1 MNINDQWCVT
11 ALFKAHLGVGG
22 VSVCICACQMAGSG
36 LRSGD
41 MCCYVGPSY
50 TLTH

>member
-11 ALFKAHLGVGG
+11 ALFKARLDVGG

-36 LRSGD
+36 LWSGD
-41 MCCYVGPSY
+41 AAMRVH
-50 TLTH
+50 LIH